1 MVFRKF
7 FKNVK
12 NSFNK
17 LKNLDKKIRD
27 ERKELFEILTKL
39 QNNLQKTKI
48 WVIIYHKYFVI
59 SKK

>member
-27 ERKELFEILTKL
+27 ERKELFKIFNKITK
-39 QNNLQKTKI
+39 
-48 WVIIYHKYFVI
+48 
-59 SKK
+59 

>member
-17 LKNLDKKIRD
+17 LKNLEKKIRD
-27 ERKELFEILTKL
+27 ERKQLFKTLTEL
-39 QNNLQKTKI
+39 QNNLQ
-48 WVIIYHKYFVI
+48 
-59 SKK
+59 